1 MINSINL
8 AKIEHKEIIK
18 RSDIYDKLENPV
30 TKSLYIYLN
39 TVKPMKINI
48 ADLEDQYIKT
58 KDAAFRIL
66 MMIATIELQELGFL
80 KDSIHKHD
88 RIELI
93 YA

>member
-1 MINSINL
+1 MISPLNL
-8 AKIEHKEIIK
+8 IITEHKEIVQQ
-18 RSDIYDKLENPV
+18 SDIYDKLENPV
-30 TKSLYIYLN
+30 TKSLYIYLK

-88 RIELI
+88 KIELI

>member
-1 MINSINL
+1 MISSINL
-8 AKIEHKEIIK
+8 VKIEHKEIVQQT
-18 RSDIYDKLENPV
+18 DIYDKLENPV
-30 TKSLYIYLN
+30 TKSLYIYLK

-58 KDAAFRIL
+58 KEAAFRIL
-66 MMIATIELQELGFL
+66 MIIATMELQELGFL